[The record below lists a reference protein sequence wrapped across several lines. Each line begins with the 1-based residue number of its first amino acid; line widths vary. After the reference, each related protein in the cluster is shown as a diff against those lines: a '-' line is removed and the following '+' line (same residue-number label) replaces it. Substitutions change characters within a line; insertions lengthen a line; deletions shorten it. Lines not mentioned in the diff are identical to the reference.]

1 MKKMV
6 LVFAASV
13 ITLFAA
19 QSVKAQNFT
28 FGVKGGLNLSMWTI
42 DESSLKPGFHIGG
55 FANIQFN
62 EYLAI
67 QPELMYSMMGNKF
80 SYENTMELMGKEQY
94 INATITT
101 TSHNIV
107 VPIMVQFMPIPALKI
122 EVGPQFGFNVKMS
135 GKNKLEINTTLF
147 GENNS
152 EVKEDYDTD
161 LYNLFEF
168 GISAGLS
175 YDITKNIIVGA
186 RYNYGITPLIDE
198 YKVGNM
204 VTSEAVHT
212 HNIMISL
219 GYRF

>member
-67 QPELMYSMMGNKF
+67 QPELMYSMMGNRMH
-80 SYENTMELMGKEQY
+80 ENEEVKILGKEYYAELTQ
-94 INATITT
+94 TT

-107 VPIMVQFMPIPALKI
+107 VPVMVQIIPIPSLKI
-122 EVGPQFGFNVKMS
+122 EVGPQFGFNLGMS
-135 GKNKLEINTTLF
+135 SHIKFETNVAGQ
-147 GENNS
+147 NNY
-152 EVKEDYDTD
+152 ERDMDVEKDT
-161 LYNLFEF
+161 YNLFEF
-168 GISAGLS
+168 GIAAGLS

-186 RYNYGITPLIDE
+186 RYNYGITPLADE
-198 YKVGNM
+198 TKAGDVVLN
-204 VTSEAVHT
+204 EAVHT